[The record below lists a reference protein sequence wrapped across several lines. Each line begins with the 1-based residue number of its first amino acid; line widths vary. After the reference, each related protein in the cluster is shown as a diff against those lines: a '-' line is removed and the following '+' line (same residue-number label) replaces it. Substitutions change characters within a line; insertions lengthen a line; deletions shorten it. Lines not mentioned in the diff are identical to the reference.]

1 MRVWCSLVER
11 SALNLRLQCIRFNE
25 LCDIFSLILDVALSE
40 LFFTIQCIYESLLF
54 LGCDKNCVNL
64 QFSFLHLFT
73 VLYAVVIF
81 FQCRDE
87 FITMHRLKHFCCF
100 LTIWM
105 CRFVDILCM
114 NDVDIVCRFCTST
127 V

>member
-11 SALNLRLQCIRFNE
+11 SALNIRLQCIGFS
-25 LCDIFSLILDVALSE
+25 DIFSLILDVALSE
-40 LFFTIQCIYESLLF
+40 LFFTIQCIYKSLLF
-54 LGCDKNCVNL
+54 FTGIKIVCIFSFPSSTNL
-64 QFSFLHLFT
+64 QCCTRLS
-73 VLYAVVIF
+73 F

-105 CRFVDILCM
+105 CRFVDILYV